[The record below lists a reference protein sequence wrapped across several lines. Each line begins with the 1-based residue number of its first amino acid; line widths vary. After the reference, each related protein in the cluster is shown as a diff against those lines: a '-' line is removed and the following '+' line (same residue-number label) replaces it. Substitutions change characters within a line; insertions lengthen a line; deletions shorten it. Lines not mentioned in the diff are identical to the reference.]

1 MKNIHLLLVDDEDDF
16 RQTLAKRLTKK
27 GITPEQAE
35 NGQKALS
42 ILENKR
48 MDVVVLD
55 VKMPGMDG
63 IEVLHHIK
71 KKYPKTE
78 VIFLTGHAATQDGV
92 KGIKTGAF
100 DYLSKPIEFEHLF
113 GKIKQAYE
121 KIEREEEKLKEA
133 KFREHME
140 MQMLT
145 TEKLASLG
153 TLAAGVAHEI
163 NNPLAIINESAG
175 WLKLIIN
182 KEEMAQMPHKQD
194 FEKALNKIE
203 KGVMRAKKITHQL
216 LGFARKD
223 DSVFSE
229 VNIMELV
236 EEGINLV
243 DREAVYKNIEIVREI
258 APDKNTIW
266 SDPSQLRQ
274 VLINLLTNAI
284 HATNVGGR
292 ITIRLEAMDETIT
305 LIVQDTGQGIPK
317 ENLNKIFEP
326 FFSTKPPGEGTGL
339 GLFVTRGIVEKL
351 GGTIEVTSKLG
362 HGASFFITLPR
373 FFKRKKDLDQDER
386 IQFLDHLAEQSNSTQ
401 QVYKGEKI

>member
-1 MKNIHLLLVDDEDDF
+1 MHNIRLLLVDDEDDF
-16 RQTLAKRLTKK
+16 RQTLVKRFCKK
-27 GITPEQAE
+27 GITPEEAE
-35 NGQKALS
+35 NGEEALS
-42 ILENKR
+42 LLKNKR

-92 KGIKTGAF
+92 QGIKTGAF
-100 DYLSKPIEFEHLF
+100 DYLSKPIEFEHLL
-113 GKIKQAYE
+113 GKIRQAYE
-121 KIEREEEKLKEA
+121 KINREEEKLREA
-133 KFREHME
+133 EFREHME
-140 MQMLT
+140 EQMVT
-145 TEKLASLG
+145 TERLASLG

-182 KEEMAQMPHKQD
+182 KEEMAQMPRRQD

-203 KGVMRAKKITHQL
+203 TGVRRAKKITLQL

-223 DSVFSE
+223 DSVFAE
-229 VNIMELV
+229 VNLMELV
-236 EEGINLV
+236 QEAINLV
-243 DREAVYKNIEIVREI
+243 HVEAVNKNIEIVQEI
-258 APDKNTIW
+258 VHDESTVW
-266 SDPSQLRQ
+266 SDPSKLRQ

-284 HATNVGGR
+284 YATNAKGK
-292 ITIRLEAMDETIT
+292 ITTKLEAMDKQIT
-305 LIVQDTGQGIPK
+305 LIIQDTGKGIPK

-351 GGTIEVTSKLG
+351 GGQIKVTSKLG
-362 HGASFFITLPR
+362 YGTGFYITLPR
-373 FFKRKKDLDQDER
+373 YFKIKEDLDQDER
-386 IQFLDHLAEQSNSTQ
+386 LQFLDHLAEQSKSTQ
-401 QVYKGEKI
+401 

>member
-1 MKNIHLLLVDDEDDF
+1 MKKIRILLVDDEDDF
-16 RQTLAKRLTKK
+16 RRTLAKRLTKK
-27 GITPEQAE
+27 GIPPEQAE
-35 NGQKALS
+35 NGEKALS

-55 VKMPGMDG
+55 VRMPGMDG
-63 IEVLHHIK
+63 IEVLHQIK
-71 KKYPKTE
+71 KKHPKTE

-92 KGIKTGAF
+92 HGIKTGAF
-100 DYLSKPIEFEHLF
+100 DYLSKPIEFDHLY

-121 KIEREEEKLKEA
+121 KIEREEEKLRETE
-133 KFREHME
+133 FREHME
-140 MQMLT
+140 AQMAN

-175 WLKLIIN
+175 WLKLILN
-182 KEEMAQMPHKQD
+182 KEEMSQMPRKQD

-203 KGVMRAKKITHQL
+203 KGVMRAKRITHQL
-216 LGFARKD
+216 LGFVRKG

-236 EEGINLV
+236 EEAINLAN
-243 DREAVYKNIEIVREI
+243 REAVYKDIEIVREI
-258 APDKNTIW
+258 APDENTIW
-266 SDPSQLRQ
+266 SDPSRLRQ

-284 HATNVGGR
+284 HATNAGGK
-292 ITIRLEAMDETIT
+292 ITIRLKAMDKKIT
-305 LIVQDTGQGIPK
+305 LIVQDTGHGIPK

-326 FFSTKPPGEGTGL
+326 FFSTKPLGEGTGL

-362 HGASFFITLPR
+362 HGASFYITLPR
-373 FFKRKKDLDQDER
+373 YFKIKEDLDQDER
-386 IQFLDHLAEQSNSTQ
+386 IQFLDHLAEKSNSTQ
-401 QVYKGEKI
+401 QAYKGEKI